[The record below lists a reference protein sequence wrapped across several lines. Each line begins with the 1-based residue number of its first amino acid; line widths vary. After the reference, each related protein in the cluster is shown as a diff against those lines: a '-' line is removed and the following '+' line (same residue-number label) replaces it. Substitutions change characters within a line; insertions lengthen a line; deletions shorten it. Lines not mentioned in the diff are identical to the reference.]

1 MTIGLDTT
9 FLIQHDTQGA
19 PFHDWARK
27 YLRTQAIDKG
37 HALGLCPQVLV
48 EYIHVITD
56 SNRFEHPLQVS
67 EAIARTEIWWALAGV
82 HKVLPTERSV
92 ILFLEWMKRHR
103 LGRKRVLDTLLAS
116 TYASNGF
123 HSILT
128 TDATG
133 FEVFQDI
140 TVLKPESL

>member
-9 FLIQHDTQGA
+9 FLIQHDTHGA
-19 PFHDWARK
+19 PFHDWARS
-27 YLRTQAIDKG
+27 YLRTRVFEKG
-37 HALGLCPQVLV
+37 HALGLCPQVLA

-56 SNRFEHPLQVS
+56 ANRFEQPLSVA
-67 EAIARTEIWWALAGV
+67 EALARAETWWTLEGIRR
-82 HKVLPTERSV
+82 VLPVESSV
-92 ILFLEWMKRHR
+92 MLFLEWMKRHR

-123 HSILT
+123 HCILT
-128 TDATG
+128 TDETG
-133 FEVFQDI
+133 FGVFPDI